1 MSRFGSNHTC
11 VDIVLIL
18 FFFFF
23 LVEFIL
29 SFIHPTDIYS
39 VPGIHQ
45 AGDSHEPKSLPSVQF
60 ESIPLSLVET
70 QGQTVISSLD

>member
-1 MSRFGSNHTC
+1 MSSFGSNHTC
-11 VDIVLIL
+11 VDIVLIQ
-18 FFFFF
+18 FFFV
-23 LVEFIL
+23 VEFIL

-45 AGDSHEPKSLPSVQF
+45 AGDSHEPKSLHSAQF

-70 QGQTVISSLD
+70 QSQTVISLLDG